1 MEESWLT
8 GNRGQGLLSL
18 TDFAAFLS
26 FGSQAWGTSEP
37 GSRPCLAP
45 YPKQASNKIG
55 MGEED
60 SPEGRGRGSYSPST
74 QLALVL
80 KTTALPHAGA
90 PPLRLAPAPICS
102 NRLCCG
108 QERRRSGRGEMA
120 NRWETNQRPQA
131 HLKEIFIS
139 SGGVVIPG
147 AFQQNV
153 NPSRAGTGK
162 LYVD

>member
-8 GNRGQGLLSL
+8 GNRSQGLLSL
-18 TDFAAFLS
+18 TDFAAFSS

-55 MGEED
+55 MGED

-74 QLALVL
+74 QLALLL

-90 PPLRLAPAPICS
+90 PPLHLAWAPICCAAGKKGGD
-102 NRLCCG
+102 LD
-108 QERRRSGRGEMA
+108 QGRWPTGGKQT
-120 NRWETNQRPQA
+120 RDPK
-131 HLKEIFIS
+131 HIS
-139 SGGVVIPG
+139 KKYSFPWGVW
-147 AFQQNV
+147 
-153 NPSRAGTGK
+153 
-162 LYVD
+162 